1 KACCENCDDVV
12 SPPNLDV
19 HVVDPTN
26 HGIIHLDLDSIV
38 TLGVPF
44 SSPVTPLVVGG
55 TLNGFNQLTC
65 LVAID
70 TSSSEN
76 SDYILG
82 TAPVIMV

>member
-19 HVVDPTN
+19 HVVNPKDYN
-26 HGIIHLDLDSIV
+26 IIHLDLDSIV

-44 SSPVTPLVVGG
+44 SSPVTPLIGG

-65 LVAID
+65 VVAID
-70 TSSSEN
+70 TSADEN
-76 SDYILG
+76 QDYVLG